1 MKTNINDIS
10 GSKKE
15 IVFEVPAEEFKKY
28 IEREDDMKKASQKMI
43 QEKYLEFVKESHLT
57 PVSPPQVEVIKMA
70 PGNDASF
77 KVTINVLPDI
87 ELPDLK
93 EKLSDIEEPETEV
106 TDEELQEN
114 LEALQKSRAQF
125 EDLDRPAQEGDFV
138 HIKFKSSLEDDE
150 RQDRF
155 ILGEGQLIPGFEEEL
170 KEMKKGDKKEF
181 TLTYPDEYYQEEQA
195 GKEADFKVEMVGVQ
209 EMELPEINDDFAK
222 ELGEFDN
229 LKQLKDQVRT
239 NLEQN
244 KQKQADQKL
253 HQEILGKIKEEL
265 EVELPKTVI
274 EAEKQRLLKV
284 LKQNVQE
291 RLNLSFGDYLD
302 KIKKTE
308 AELKDSFTDQ
318 ARANTLDYLILQKVG
333 QQEEIKVNP
342 KEIKKEADQF
352 MKKIPQE
359 KKEDVKEEQVKDYVR
374 QTLYNQKVFT
384 KLKSYVQS

>member
-229 LKQLKDQVRT
+229 LEQLKDQVRT

>member
-138 HIKFKSSLEDDE
+138 HIKFKSSLEDEE

>member
-138 HIKFKSSLEDDE
+138 HIKFKSSLEDEE

-229 LKQLKDQVRT
+229 LEQLKDQVRT